1 MAYLKMMQGDSYAV
15 FFSLRIKETSEQIT
29 PDMVSE
35 VEVTVGKSLRKTYTA
50 GEVRYDNEQ
59 NQWYFVPTQDETFA
73 MEPES
78 YEVQVRPKLSNGQYS
93 TVKGITVGNI
103 VIQGANSNE
112 VI

>member
-1 MAYLKMMQGDSYAV
+1 MASLKIMQGDSYAV
-15 FFSLRIKETSEQIT
+15 FFALRIKQTSEPIT

-50 GEVRYDNEQ
+50 GEVRYDDEQ
-59 NQWYFVPTQDETFA
+59 SQWYFVPTQDETFA
-73 MEPES
+73 MDPES
-78 YEVQVRPKLSNGQYS
+78 YEVQVRPKFSNGQHS

-103 VIQGANSNE
+103 VILDANSSE